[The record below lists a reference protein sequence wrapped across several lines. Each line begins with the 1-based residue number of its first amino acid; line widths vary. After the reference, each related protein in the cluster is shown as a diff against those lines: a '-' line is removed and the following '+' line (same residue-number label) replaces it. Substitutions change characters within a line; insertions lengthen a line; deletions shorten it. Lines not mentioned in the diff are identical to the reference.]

1 MCAHKEGE
9 FVGSQANT
17 QAPHWSLALMI
28 SGEGLDFE
36 AIARDLALES
46 TDTRVKGEVINRLP
60 LIVSQEDCWLHEI
73 ELADNEGTDPK
84 MHALLGALE
93 RGAQMLGVLCAKH
106 EVILR
111 LYIRSDYAQIF
122 YRLMPD
128 TMTRLAGIGLPL
140 EVSMVSW
147 GGLTF
152 QTGGDRS

>member
-1 MCAHKEGE
+1 MTRD
-9 FVGSQANT
+9 ANG

-36 AIARDLALES
+36 AIARDLVLES
-46 TDTRVKGEVINRLP
+46 TDVRVKGEVINRLP
-60 LIVSQEDCWLHEI
+60 LMVSQEDCWLHEI
-73 ELADNEGTDPK
+73 ELDDNEGTDPR

-93 RGAQMLGVLCAKH
+93 NASAALAALCARH

-111 LYIRSDYAQIF
+111 LYVQSDYAQIF

-128 TMTRLAGIGLPL
+128 TLTRLAGIGLPL

-152 QTGGDRS
+152 QTGGER